1 MGRGYEFVY
10 DGWKGVYKV
19 GQEYHGEDKNDLF
32 EGEFKIPMSWPIS
45 SIASWLTGFRKSYLL
60 NETDARKRED
70 AAKDTIIGLVFST
83 PQFYDLATQVDEV
96 QKQNSWAAKNIEDE
110 AGYGDKGAGLA
121 FRLKVEEKPGG
132 KAEVTLSAGTQ
143 ADLDKEYGEQG
154 PVKIGAKG
162 KFGQTFVDKKFL
174 VSYE

>member
-1 MGRGYEFVY
+1 
-10 DGWKGVYKV
+10 
-19 GQEYHGEDKNDLF
+19 
-32 EGEFKIPMSWPIS
+32 MSWPAS
-45 SIASWLTGFRKSYLL
+45 AIASWLNGFRKSYLL
-60 NETDARKRED
+60 NETAAKKKQD
-70 AAKDTIIGLVFST
+70 AAKDTAIGLVFST
-83 PQFYDLATQVDEV
+83 PQFHDLVTQVDEV
-96 QKQNSWAAKNIEDE
+96 QKEKSWAAENIEDE
-110 AGYGDKGAGLA
+110 AGYGDRGAGLV

-174 VSYE
+174 ISYE